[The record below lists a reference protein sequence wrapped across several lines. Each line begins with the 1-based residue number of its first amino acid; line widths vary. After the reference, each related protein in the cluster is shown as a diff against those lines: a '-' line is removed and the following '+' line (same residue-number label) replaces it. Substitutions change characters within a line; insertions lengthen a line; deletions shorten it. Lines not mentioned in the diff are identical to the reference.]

1 LDTQNAKKEFSKLSS
16 EQLFNIYLECQNPQ
30 APVKDILEQHGLKPW
45 DLVAIRKIVKE
56 GALTALSSKGKRGR
70 KTKTISLEDFERTN
84 KELLET
90 KDALAAIGHQFSLL
104 KKRVD

>member
-1 LDTQNAKKEFSKLSS
+1 MDTQNAKKDLAKLSS
-16 EQLFNIYLECQNPQ
+16 EQLFNLYVECQNPQ
-30 APVKDILEQHGLKPW
+30 APVKDILEQYGLKPW

-70 KTKTISLEDFERTN
+70 KPKIVSQEELERAN
-84 KELLET
+84 KELAEV
-90 KDALAAIGHQFSLL
+90 KDALAAVGHQLSLL

>member
-1 LDTQNAKKEFSKLSS
+1 MDTQNSKKELANLSS

-30 APVKDILEQHGLKPW
+30 APVKEVLEQYGLKPW

-56 GALTALSSKGKRGR
+56 GALTALATKGKRGR
-70 KTKTISLEDFERTN
+70 KPKVISQEEFERTS
-84 KELLET
+84 KELAEA
-90 KDALAAIGHQFSLL
+90 KDALAAVGHQLSLL